1 MEKLNLL
8 LNMMIIAYILVKE
21 FGNITKSIKKTSKN
35 IKKDI
40 TAVKK
45 QLIIRSIKKEQEEEY
60 DEEFAQRCYAVARG
74 KIFFDKHSF
83 MNDIAEDTVVDCN
96 GLSEEDAESPDFL
109 LATCIAVGEDGHEE
123 VIDFDL
129 RGDSAAPLDFSMFGG
144 NREQHYDLD
153 IIKAL
158 AGERRHTASYY
169 AFEGT
174 AFNLRKQGKVFD
186 DYVLVAKVTLGQI
199 KAALNGQPVVF
210 DDDIFDE
217 REKDSLI
224 EADAVIVDVE
234 EVDHKE
240 VETTEDESKDL
251 IESVTGTT
259 EETKDDITL
268 ILEEIEAG
276 VLNKEFLQ
284 TMLNL
289 HLNNVEKVFYA
300 EGDVI

>member
-8 LNMMIIAYILVKE
+8 LNMVIIAYILVKE

-45 QLIIRSIKKEQEEEY
+45 QLIIRSIKEQEEEY

-83 MNDIAEDTVVDCN
+83 MNDITEDTVVDCN

-144 NREQHYDLD
+144 TRDQHYD
-153 IIKAL
+153 IKIVKAL

-169 AFEGT
+169 AFEQT
-174 AFNLRKQGKVFD
+174 AYELRKQGKVFD
-186 DYVLVAKVTLGQI
+186 DYVMVAKVTLGQI

-251 IESVTGTT
+251 IGSVTVTT

-289 HLNNVEKVFYA
+289 HLNNVEKVFYS

>member
-8 LNMMIIAYILVKE
+8 LNMVIIAYILVKE

-144 NREQHYDLD
+144 TRDQHYD
-153 IIKAL
+153 IKIVKAL

-169 AFEGT
+169 AFEQT
-174 AFNLRKQGKVFD
+174 AYELRKQGKVFD
-186 DYVLVAKVTLGQI
+186 DYVMVARVTLGQI

-251 IESVTGTT
+251 IGSVTVTT

-289 HLNNVEKVFYA
+289 HLNNVEKVFYS

>member
-129 RGDSAAPLDFSMFGG
+129 REAKEKERFSLSMPRPYIINCEEAWATRKTKFRPKIVPL
-144 NREQHYDLD
+144 
-153 IIKAL
+153 
-158 AGERRHTASYY
+158 
-169 AFEGT
+169 
-174 AFNLRKQGKVFD
+174 
-186 DYVLVAKVTLGQI
+186 
-199 KAALNGQPVVF
+199 
-210 DDDIFDE
+210 
-217 REKDSLI
+217 
-224 EADAVIVDVE
+224 
-234 EVDHKE
+234 
-240 VETTEDESKDL
+240 
-251 IESVTGTT
+251 
-259 EETKDDITL
+259 
-268 ILEEIEAG
+268 
-276 VLNKEFLQ
+276 
-284 TMLNL
+284 
-289 HLNNVEKVFYA
+289 
-300 EGDVI
+300 

>member
-8 LNMMIIAYILVKE
+8 LNMVIIAYILVKE

-35 IKKDI
+35 IKKYI

-60 DEEFAQRCYAVARG
+60 DEEFSQRCYAVARG
-74 KIFFDKHSF
+74 EICFDKHSF
-83 MNDIAEDTVVDCN
+83 MNDIAEDTIVDCN

-109 LATCIAVGEDGHEE
+109 LATCIAVGKDGYEE

-144 NREQHYDLD
+144 TRDQHYDLD
-153 IIKAL
+153 IIKSL

-169 AFEGT
+169 AFEET
-174 AFNLRKQGKVFD
+174 VFNLRKQGKVFD
-186 DYVLVAKVTLGQI
+186 DYVLVTKVTLGQI

-217 REKDSLI
+217 REKDSLV
-224 EADAVIVDVE
+224 EADAVIIDVE
-234 EVDHKE
+234 EVDCKE
-240 VETTEDESKDL
+240 VETTEDESKYL
-251 IESVTGTT
+251 IESAAVTT

>member
-8 LNMMIIAYILVKE
+8 LNMVIIAYILVKE

-35 IKKDI
+35 IKKYI

-74 KIFFDKHSF
+74 EICFDKHSF

-144 NREQHYDLD
+144 NREQHYDVD
-153 IIKAL
+153 IVKSL
-158 AGERRHTASYY
+158 AGEKRSTASYY

-199 KAALNGQPVVF
+199 KAALNGQPVIF

-240 VETTEDESKDL
+240 VK
-251 IESVTGTT
+251 TT
-259 EETKDDITL
+259 EETKNDITL

-300 EGDVI
+300 EGDAI